1 MKHEYRIPTVT
12 IKKPRS
18 FLWVTGVAVVVFLL
32 AARHVWFIMS
42 WEKYRFLAVLWMTYF
57 VVTAFQWMTAWLERP
72 YTVTPVQQARLD
84 RMSVTVN
91 IPVFNEDSEVL
102 DRVLYAVFRQ
112 TRLPNRIEVVDDGSK
127 VSYDVVRD
135 WWMRNH
141 PRNVEF
147 SWVRQEN
154 AGKKRAQA
162 RTFCGDLADIF
173 ITLDSDTVLEE
184 RAIEEGLKPFADRRV
199 HSVAGMELAW
209 NHDWNLL
216 TRLNSSRQLTWELVT
231 CSSQNVMQGN
241 VLINRGTF
249 ALYRGNMVR
258 DVLSAYVGETFWGR
272 PIMLGDDTF
281 LTTMALCR
289 GRAVQQPSAV
299 CLAMYPENLSHHLRQ
314 WTRWMRGTTLRTFW
328 RLRYLRLGSWA
339 WFYSVIS
346 LWWYVASVAI
356 TIMLVVQWPA
366 SASYTAMMLA
376 VGTLWAWAMATR
388 IFAIH
393 RSDQS
398 FLGRLGAVALAPAAV
413 FWVLAVLRFVR
424 IYGTVTFLR
433 QGWTTRTEVEV
444 RAEKHSEGQLNGADL
459 PLPPEKIS
467 SLRNGVLAGNGHA
480 GRPDV
485 IRY

>member
-1 MKHEYRIPTVT
+1 
-12 IKKPRS
+12 
-18 FLWVTGVAVVVFLL
+18 
-32 AARHVWFIMS
+32 
-42 WEKYRFLAVLWMTYF
+42 MTYF

-91 IPVFNEDSEVL
+91 IPVFNEDPEVL

-147 SWVRQEN
+147 SWVHQEN

-199 HSVAGMELAW
+199 HSGAGMELAW

-444 RAEKHSEGQLNGADL
+444 RAEKHSEGQLNSADL
-459 PLPPEKIS
+459 PLPPEQVGS
-467 SLRNGVLAGNGHA
+467 RHNGVLAGNGHI

>member
-18 FLWVTGVAVVVFLL
+18 FLWVTGVAAVVFLL

-91 IPVFNEDSEVL
+91 IPVFNEDPEVL

-147 SWVRQEN
+147 SWMRQEN

-346 LWWYVASVAI
+346 L
-356 TIMLVVQWPA
+356 
-366 SASYTAMMLA
+366 
-376 VGTLWAWAMATR
+376 
-388 IFAIH
+388 
-393 RSDQS
+393 
-398 FLGRLGAVALAPAAV
+398 
-413 FWVLAVLRFVR
+413 
-424 IYGTVTFLR
+424 
-433 QGWTTRTEVEV
+433 
-444 RAEKHSEGQLNGADL
+444 
-459 PLPPEKIS
+459 
-467 SLRNGVLAGNGHA
+467 
-480 GRPDV
+480 
-485 IRY
+485 

>member
-1 MKHEYRIPTVT
+1 MRHEYKIPTVT

-18 FLWVTGVAVVVFLL
+18 FLWVTGVAAAVFLL

-57 VVTAFQWMTAWLERP
+57 VITAFQWMTAWLERP

-91 IPVFNEDSEVL
+91 IPVFNEDPEVL

-127 VSYDVVRD
+127 VSYGVVRD

-393 RSDQS
+393 RSDQT

-444 RAEKHSEGQLNGADL
+444 RAEKHSDGESNGSDL
-459 PLPPEKIS
+459 
-467 SLRNGVLAGNGHA
+467 SLQTEQVASRYSGVLAGNGHV
-480 GRPDV
+480 RQPDV

>member
-1 MKHEYRIPTVT
+1 MNHEYQIPTVT

-18 FLWVTGVAVVVFLL
+18 YLWVTGVGAIVLLL
-32 AARHVWFIMS
+32 AVRHVWFVMS
-42 WEKYRFLAVLWMTYF
+42 WGRYRFLAALWMTYF
-57 VVTAFQWMTAWLERP
+57 VITAFQWLTAWLERP
-72 YTVTPVQQARLD
+72 CTVTPVQQARLN

-91 IPVFNEDSEVL
+91 IPVFNEDPEVL
-102 DRVLYAVFRQ
+102 DRVLYAVFKQ

-127 VSYDVVRD
+127 VSYDAIRD
-135 WWMRNH
+135 WWMRHH
-141 PRNVEF
+141 PPEVQF
-147 SWVRQEN
+147 SWVRQQN
-154 AGKKRAQA
+154 TGKKEAQA
-162 RTFCGDLADIF
+162 RTFIGDPADVF

-216 TRLNSSRQLTWELVT
+216 TRLNSCRQLTWELVT

-258 DVLSAYVGETFWGR
+258 DVLPAYVGETFWGN
-272 PIMLGDDTF
+272 PIKLGDDTF

-339 WFYSVIS
+339 WLYSVIS
-346 LWWYVASVAI
+346 LWWYVASIAI
-356 TIMLVVQWPA
+356 TVMLVVQWPA
-366 SASYTAMMLA
+366 SASYTATMLA

-388 IFAIH
+388 IFTIH
-393 RSDQS
+393 RSDQG

-444 RAEKHSEGQLNGADL
+444 RAEKGPGGQLNGSRLAFHQAHADDRYNGSL
-459 PLPPEKIS
+459 TS
-467 SLRNGVLAGNGHA
+467 SAWDGQM
-480 GRPDV
+480 
-485 IRY
+485 

>member
-1 MKHEYRIPTVT
+1 MRHEYRIPRVT
-12 IKKPRS
+12 IKRPRS
-18 FLWVTGVAVVVFLL
+18 YLWVTGVGAVVLLL
-32 AARHVWFIMS
+32 AVRHVWFIMS
-42 WEKYRFLAVLWMTYF
+42 WGKYRFLAVLWMTYF
-57 VVTAFQWMTAWLERP
+57 VITAFQWMAAWLERP
-72 YTVTPVQQARLD
+72 YSVTPVQQARLD
-84 RMSVTVN
+84 RMNVTVN
-91 IPVFNEDSEVL
+91 IPVFNEDPEVL

-112 TRLPNRIEVVDDGSK
+112 TRLPNKVEVVDDGSK

-135 WWMRNH
+135 WWMHHH
-141 PRNVEF
+141 PRHVEL

-154 AGKKRAQA
+154 AGKKLAQA

-216 TRLNSSRQLTWELVT
+216 TRLNSCRQLTWELVT
-231 CSSQNVMQGN
+231 CSAQNVMQGN

-258 DVLSAYVGETFWGR
+258 DVLPAYVGETFLGR
-272 PIMLGDDTF
+272 SIKLGDDTF

-339 WFYSVIS
+339 WVYSVIS
-346 LWWYVASVAI
+346 LWWYVASIAI
-356 TIMLVVQWPA
+356 TVMLVVQWPA
-366 SASYTAMMLA
+366 SASYTATMLA

-388 IFAIH
+388 IFTIH

-398 FLGRLGAVALAPAAV
+398 FLGRLGSVALAPAAV

-444 RAEKHSEGQLNGADL
+444 RAEKHSDEQLNRSDL
-459 PLPPEKIS
+459 SGLKEQAAGRYS
-467 SLRNGVLAGNGHA
+467 GVLTETGHV

>member
-1 MKHEYRIPTVT
+1 MRHEYKIPTVT

-18 FLWVTGVAVVVFLL
+18 FLWVTGVAAVVFLL

-57 VVTAFQWMTAWLERP
+57 VITAFQWMTAWLERP

-91 IPVFNEDSEVL
+91 IPVFNEDPEVL

-127 VSYDVVRD
+127 VSYDVVHD
-135 WWMRNH
+135 WWMRHH

-216 TRLNSSRQLTWELVT
+216 TRLNSCRQLTWELVT

-272 PIMLGDDTF
+272 AIMLGDDTF

-356 TIMLVVQWPA
+356 TIMLIVQWPA

-393 RSDQS
+393 RSDQT

-444 RAEKHSEGQLNGADL
+444 RAEKHSDGQLNGSDL
-459 PLPPEKIS
+459 
-467 SLRNGVLAGNGHA
+467 SLQTEQVASRYNGVLAGNGHV
-480 GRPDV
+480 RQPDV